1 MKITA
6 VKTVLL
12 TGPCTNDPYLSEARK
27 RRSAAFVEILTDT
40 EITGLGETY
49 AGYFIPEIV
58 PEIVR
63 FFEPIL
69 VGQNP
74 EEIDLLWRRMYHC
87 GNFWCRT
94 GVGLQVLSAIEAA
107 LWDIRGKCERLPVY
121 RLLSEVRRE
130 SLPCYATGGPANYPL
145 EKLYRKLEYYRS
157 LGFTAAKIGAGQ
169 FEEGRTRT
177 SRIPE
182 KAAEIEYE
190 KVTAIRRRF
199 GGEFTLML
207 DGHMGNWPDFDTV
220 WTLPVARAVMTAL
233 AGSGLLFFEE
243 PLHYNDREGYRALR
257 AESPVPIAGGEALA
271 GEAEWE
277 PYYDGCFEIGQPDA
291 AYFGGLSQFL
301 RIARSLDRR
310 GSRIATHSWAAGGGF
325 MQNVH
330 AGFAAPNTEI
340 LEIAPDYGP
349 LHSEIIGESFR
360 MEGGRVLP
368 PETYGLGITLSE
380 KVREKYPFLPGSGE
394 FNSVPGKIL
403 RD

>member
-6 VKTVLL
+6 VNTVLL

-58 PEIVR
+58 PEIVK

-69 VGQNP
+69 IGQNP
-74 EEIDLLWRRMYHC
+74 EQIDLLWKRMYHC

-94 GVGLQVLSAIEAA
+94 GVGVQVLSAIEAA
-107 LWDIRGKCERLPVY
+107 LWDIRGKCEKVPVY
-121 RLLSEVRRE
+121 RLLSDVRRD

-145 EKLYRKLEYYRS
+145 EKLYRKLEYYMS
-157 LGFTAAKIGAGQ
+157 LGFKAAKIGAGQ
-169 FEEGRTRT
+169 FENGRTHT
-177 SRIPE
+177 SQIPAE
-182 KAAEIEYE
+182 AAEIERE
-190 KVTAIRRRF
+190 KVDAIRTRF
-199 GGEFTLML
+199 GQGLTLMM
-207 DGHMGNWPDFDTV
+207 DGHMGNWPDINTV
-220 WTLPVARAVMTAL
+220 WTLETASAVMKAL
-233 AGSGLLFFEE
+233 EGSGLLFFEE
-243 PLHYNDREGYRALR
+243 PLHYNDREGYRVLR
-257 AESPVPIAGGEALA
+257 ATSKVPIAGGEALA

-291 AYFGGLSQFL
+291 AYVGGLSHFL
-301 RIARSLDRR
+301 KIAGELERR

-325 MQNVH
+325 MQNIH

-340 LEIAPDYGP
+340 LEIAPNYGP

-360 MEGGRVLP
+360 MENGRVLP
-368 PETYGLGITLSE
+368 PETYGLGIELPE
-380 KVREKYPFLPGSGE
+380 RVRRKYPFVPGSGE
-394 FNSVPGKIL
+394 FNSVPGKVL
-403 RD
+403 CD